1 MRTDWSLESLGAPAS
16 MRRSKARG
24 RARGAQFGG
33 IGVASANVFGLQVLE
48 LRVHAEALLA
58 RHGAQRRVPRRP
70 E

>member
-1 MRTDWSLESLGAPAS
+1 

-58 RHGAQRRVPRRP
+58 RHGAQRRVPSRP